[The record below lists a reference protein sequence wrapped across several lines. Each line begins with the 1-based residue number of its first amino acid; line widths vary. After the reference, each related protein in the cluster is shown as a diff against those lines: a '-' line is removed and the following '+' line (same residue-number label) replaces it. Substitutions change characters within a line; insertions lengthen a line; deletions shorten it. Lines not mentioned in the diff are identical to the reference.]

1 MFVRMRIT
9 QALLGLLLAI
19 CTAPVVAATD
29 STLRYTNAIYES
41 DIRTVRVYQ
50 KNSGFPFPILT
61 LGGDETLVLE
71 FDQMRSERDF
81 YQFTLIHCDARW
93 NPSALSKTQT
103 MDGMGFDNIE
113 NANFSNGTLMQYTH
127 YSVVVPGE
135 QTKPKLSGNY
145 LLLVYRNFD
154 VSDIVLSRRV
164 MVLQSQGAVNIQL
177 SQSKQVELRST
188 HQQVN
193 FTFTKNDAY
202 FMPNAMQDV
211 KAVVL
216 RNGEW
221 MYGINDLKP
230 MFIVGNELQYNHQ
243 LGNQMEGMNQYRFFD
258 IRSFR
263 SSTAGVRQRLNIAN
277 QKHVM
282 LVNDKSRRFERYYN
296 WADYNGRVFYDNKDL
311 PMPAGMAFESDYC
324 FVHFSVQADAE
335 MKEAVYVYGE
345 MSDWR
350 ILESHRMY
358 FNPDSRAYEAVIPLK
373 QGYYN
378 YVYGVKNETTGQLDF
393 GAFEGQHSETE
404 NNYMVLIYHKSPG
417 MGYDE
422 LVGYGLKNTTSL
434 K

>member
-1 MFVRMRIT
+1 MSKKWVLLGCFWV
-9 QALLGLLLAI
+9 LGLLPLMA
-19 CTAPVVAATD
+19 TTD
-29 STLRYTNAIYES
+29 SSIRYANAIYES

-50 KNSGFPFPILT
+50 KSSGFPFPIFT
-61 LGGDETLVLE
+61 LGSEDGLVLE
-71 FDQMRSERDF
+71 FDQIRSERDF
-81 YQFTLIHCDARW
+81 YQYTLIHCDATW
-93 NPSALSKTQT
+93 HPTVLSRTQT
-103 MDGMGFDNIE
+103 LDGMGYDNVE
-113 NANFSNGTLMQYTH
+113 NANFSSGTLMQYTH
-127 YSVVVPGE
+127 YSVELPGE
-135 QTKPKLSGNY
+135 QTKPKLAGNY
-145 LLLVYRNFD
+145 LLLVYRNFNEA
-154 VSDIVLSRRV
+154 DIVLSRRI

-193 FTFTKNDAY
+193 FSFIKNDAY

-221 MYGINDLKP
+221 MYGIDDLQP
-230 MFIVGNELQYNHQ
+230 MFIVGNEMQYNHQ
-243 LGNQMEGMNQYRFFD
+243 LGNQMDGMNQYRFFD

-263 SSTAGVRQRLNIAN
+263 SSTAGVKQRLNIAN
-277 QKHVM
+277 QKHVI
-282 LVNDKSRRFERYYN
+282 LVNDKSRRFERYFN

-311 PMPAGMAFESDYC
+311 PMPSGMAFESDYC

-335 MKEAVYVYGE
+335 LKEPVYVYGE

-358 FNPDSRAYEAVIPLK
+358 FNPDARAYEAVIPLK

-378 YVYGVKNETTGQLDF
+378 YVFGVKNEETGVLDF
-393 GAFEGQHSETE
+393 SQFEGQHSETE
-404 NNYMVLIYHKSPG
+404 NNYMVLIYHRNPA

-422 LVGYGLKNTTSL
+422 LVGYGLKNTTSV

>member
-1 MFVRMRIT
+1 MSKKWLLLGCFWI
-9 QALLGLLLAI
+9 LGLLPLMA
-19 CTAPVVAATD
+19 TTD
-29 STLRYTNAIYES
+29 SSIRYTNAIYES

-50 KNSGFPFPILT
+50 KSSGFPFPILT
-61 LGGDETLVLE
+61 LGSDDGVVLE
-71 FDQMRSERDF
+71 FDQIRSERDF
-81 YQFTLIHCDARW
+81 YQYTLIHCDAKW
-93 NPSALSKTQT
+93 NPSALSRTQT
-103 MDGMGFDNIE
+103 LDGMGYDNIE
-113 NANFSNGTLMQYTH
+113 TANFSNGTLMQYTH
-127 YSVVVPGE
+127 YGVAIPSE

-145 LLLVYRNFD
+145 LLLVYRNFNEA
-154 VSDIVLSRRV
+154 DIVFSRRI

-193 FTFTKNDAY
+193 FSFIKN

-211 KAVVL
+211 KAVIL

-221 MYGINDLKP
+221 MYGIDDLKP
-230 MFIVGNELQYNHQ
+230 MFIVGNEMQYNHQ
-243 LGNQMEGMNQYRFFD
+243 LGNQMDGMNQYRFFD

-263 SSTAGVRQRLNIAN
+263 SSTAGVKSRMNIAN
-277 QKHVM
+277 QKHVI
-282 LVNDKSRRFERYYN
+282 LVNDKSRRFERYFN

-311 PMPAGMAFESDYC
+311 PMPAGTAFESDYC

-335 MKEAVYVYGE
+335 LKEPVYVYGE

-358 FNPDSRAYEAVIPLK
+358 FNAYEAVIPLK

-378 YVYGVKNETTGQLDF
+378 YVFGVKNEETGVLDF
-393 GAFEGQHSETE
+393 SPFEGQHSETE
-404 NNYMVLIYHKSPG
+404 NNYMVLIYHRNPA

>member
-1 MFVRMRIT
+1 MSKKHC
-9 QALLGLLLAI
+9 LLGLLLWLWLLPAK
-19 CTAPVVAATD
+19 ASTD
-29 STLRYTNAIYES
+29 SSLRYANAIYES
-41 DIRTVRVYQ
+41 DIRTVRFYQ
-50 KNSGFPFPILT
+50 KNSGFPFHILT
-61 LGGDETLVLE
+61 LGANESLVLE

-93 NPSALSKTQT
+93 NPSTLSRTQT
-103 MDGMGFDNIE
+103 LDGMGYDNVE

-127 YSVVVPGE
+127 YTVEVPGE

-145 LLLVYRNFD
+145 LLVVYRNFNEA
-154 VSDIVLSRRV
+154 DIVLSRRM
-164 MVLQSQGAVNIQL
+164 MVLQNQGAVNIQL

-193 FTFTKNDAY
+193 FSFIKNDGY

-221 MYGINDLKP
+221 MYGIDDFKP
-230 MFIVGNELQYNHQ
+230 MFIVGNEMQYNHQ
-243 LGNQMEGMNQYRFFD
+243 LGNQMDGMNQYRFFD

-263 SSTAGVRQRLNIAN
+263 SSTAGVKQRLNIAN
-277 QKHVM
+277 QKHVI
-282 LVNDKSRRFERYYN
+282 LVNEKSRRFERYYN

-311 PMPAGMAFESDYC
+311 PMPSGMAFESDYC
-324 FVHFSVQADAE
+324 FVHFSVQSDAE
-335 MKEAVYVYGE
+335 LKEPVYVYGE
-345 MSDWR
+345 LSDWR
-350 ILESHRMY
+350 VLESHRMY
-358 FNPDSRAYEAVIPLK
+358 YNPDTRAYEAVIPLK

-378 YVYGVKNETTGQLDF
+378 YVFGVRNPETNLLDF
-393 GAFEGQHSETE
+393 APFEGQHSETE
-404 NNYMVLIYHKSPG
+404 NNYMVLIYHKNPA

>member
-1 MFVRMRIT
+1 MCL
-9 QALLGLLLAI
+9 LLGGFSLPTLANL
-19 CTAPVVAATD
+19 D
-29 STLRYTNAIYES
+29 SALRYTNAVYES
-41 DIRTVRVYQ
+41 DIRTVRFYQ

-61 LGGDETLVLE
+61 LGGDDDLVLD
-71 FDQMRSERDF
+71 FDQVRSERDF
-81 YQFTLIHCDARW
+81 YQFTLIHCDALW
-93 NPSALSKTQT
+93 QPSALSRTQT
-103 MDGMGFDNIE
+103 LDGMGYENIE
-113 NANFSNGTLMQYTH
+113 NASFSNGTLMQYTH
-127 YSVVVPGE
+127 YSVDIPGE

-145 LLLVYRNFD
+145 LLVVYRNFNE
-154 VSDIVLSRRV
+154 SDIVLSRRM
-164 MVLQSQGAVNIQL
+164 MVLNAQGSVNIQL

-193 FTFTKNDAY
+193 FAFTKSDAY

-211 KAVVL
+211 KAMVL

-221 MYGINDLKP
+221 MYGISDLKP

-243 LGNQMEGMNQYRFFD
+243 LGNQMDGMNQYRFFD

-277 QKHVM
+277 QKHVV
-282 LVNDKSRRFERYYN
+282 LVNDKSRRFERYFN
-296 WADYNGRVFYDNKDL
+296 WADYNGRVLYDNKDL
-311 PMPAGMAFESDYC
+311 PLPTGTAFESDYC

-335 MKEAVYVYGE
+335 LKQPVYVYGE

-358 FNPDSRAYEAVIPLK
+358 FNSDSRAYEAVIPLK

-378 YVYGVKNETTGQLDF
+378 YVFGVKNETTEDLDF
-393 GAFEGQHSETE
+393 SQFEGQHSETE
-404 NNYMVLIYHKSPG
+404 NNYMVLIYHRNPA

-422 LVGYGLKNTTSL
+422 LVGYGLKNTTSIR
-434 K
+434 

>member
-1 MFVRMRIT
+1 
-9 QALLGLLLAI
+9 
-19 CTAPVVAATD
+19 
-29 STLRYTNAIYES
+29 
-41 DIRTVRVYQ
+41 
-50 KNSGFPFPILT
+50 
-61 LGGDETLVLE
+61 
-71 FDQMRSERDF
+71 
-81 YQFTLIHCDARW
+81 
-93 NPSALSKTQT
+93 
-103 MDGMGFDNIE
+103 MGYDNIE
-113 NANFSNGTLMQYTH
+113 TVNFSNGTLMQSTH
-127 YSVVVPGE
+127 YGVAIPSE

-145 LLLVYRNFD
+145 LLLVYRNFNEA
-154 VSDIVLSRRV
+154 DIVFSRRI
-164 MVLQSQGAVNIQL
+164 MVLQSQGAENIQL

-193 FTFTKNDAY
+193 FSFIKNDAY

-211 KAVVL
+211 KAVIL

-221 MYGINDLKP
+221 MYGIDDLKP
-230 MFIVGNELQYNHQ
+230 MFIVGNEMQYNHQ
-243 LGNQMEGMNQYRFFD
+243 LGNQMDGMNQYRFFD

-263 SSTAGVRQRLNIAN
+263 SSTAGVKSRMNIAN
-277 QKHVM
+277 QKHVI
-282 LVNDKSRRFERYYN
+282 LVNDKSRRFERYFN

-311 PMPAGMAFESDYC
+311 PMPAGTAFESDYC

-335 MKEAVYVYGE
+335 LKEPVYVYGE

-358 FNPDSRAYEAVIPLK
+358 FNADARAYEAVIPLK

-378 YVYGVKNETTGQLDF
+378 YVFGVKNEETGVLDF
-393 GAFEGQHSETE
+393 SPFEGQHSETE
-404 NNYMVLIYHKSPG
+404 NNYMVLIYHRNPA

>member
-1 MFVRMRIT
+1 MCL
-9 QALLGLLLAI
+9 LLGGFSLPTLANL
-19 CTAPVVAATD
+19 D
-29 STLRYTNAIYES
+29 SALRYTNAVYES
-41 DIRTVRVYQ
+41 DIRTVRFYQ

-61 LGGDETLVLE
+61 LGGDDDLVLD
-71 FDQMRSERDF
+71 FDQVRSERDF
-81 YQFTLIHCDARW
+81 YQFTLIHCDALW
-93 NPSALSKTQT
+93 QPSALSRTQT
-103 MDGMGFDNIE
+103 LDGMGYENIE
-113 NANFSNGTLMQYTH
+113 NASFSNGTLMQYTH
-127 YSVVVPGE
+127 YSVDIPGE

-145 LLLVYRNFD
+145 LLVVYRNFNE
-154 VSDIVLSRRV
+154 SDIVLSRRM
-164 MVLQSQGAVNIQL
+164 MVLNAQGSVNIQL

-193 FTFTKNDAY
+193 FAFTKSDAY

-211 KAVVL
+211 KAMVL

-221 MYGINDLKP
+221 MYGISDLKP

-243 LGNQMEGMNQYRFFD
+243 LGNQMDGMNQYRFFD

-277 QKHVM
+277 QKHVV
-282 LVNDKSRRFERYYN
+282 LVNDKSRRFERYFN
-296 WADYNGRVFYDNKDL
+296 WADYNGRVLYDNKDL
-311 PMPAGMAFESDYC
+311 PLPTGTAFESDYC

-335 MKEAVYVYGE
+335 LKQPVYVYGE

-358 FNPDSRAYEAVIPLK
+358 FNSDSRVYEAVIPLK

-378 YVYGVKNETTGQLDF
+378 YVFGVKNETAEDLDF
-393 GAFEGQHSETE
+393 SQFEGQHSETE
-404 NNYMVLIYHKSPG
+404 NNYMVLIYHRNPA

-422 LVGYGLKNTTSL
+422 LVGYGLKNTTST